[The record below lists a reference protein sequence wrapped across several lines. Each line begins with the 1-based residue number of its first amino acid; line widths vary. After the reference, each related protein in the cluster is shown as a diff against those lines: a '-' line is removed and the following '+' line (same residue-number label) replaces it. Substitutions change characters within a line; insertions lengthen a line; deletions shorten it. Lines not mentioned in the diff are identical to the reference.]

1 MNIIVAGNGKVG
13 VTLARELS
21 EEGHDLTMIDLNKEL
36 IRSTQDQFDVMAVEG
51 NCASMPTLLTAGV
64 ENADLLIAATNAD
77 EINLLCCLTAHGLNP
92 RIHTIAR
99 VRNPEYTDQIY
110 TMREQFGLS
119 LTVNPEKQA
128 AEEIRRLMQYPGF
141 LHRETFAKGLTEIV
155 ELRVDKSSKLCGVSL
170 MDIDKIIKCQVLVC
184 TVVRDGKAF
193 VPRGSFVLK
202 EGDRIFVTAPSKS
215 LTVLLRSLGII
226 NRKARY
232 VILCGGDRICRY
244 LAEALQKEGIRVKI
258 IEKDPQRC
266 RALGEQL
273 EGVEIVCGDCSSK
286 KLLLSEGVS
295 GCDTLV
301 ALTGID
307 EMNLV
312 ISLYAKSQGVP
323 QIITKLSRGENMEMA
338 DDLKL
343 GSVICPRELCSN
355 NIVRYVRAMQNQTGA
370 AVSVHGIADGKAEAV
385 EFVVDANTPNCG
397 RPLKELKLKSGI
409 LLVSITHGS
418 VTELPNGNSTFQIG
432 DNVVVVSTGKDVLLQ
447 LGDIFA

>member
-1 MNIIVAGNGKVG
+1 
-13 VTLARELS
+13 
-21 EEGHDLTMIDLNKEL
+21 
-36 IRSTQDQFDVMAVEG
+36 
-51 NCASMPTLLTAGV
+51 
-64 ENADLLIAATNAD
+64 
-77 EINLLCCLTAHGLNP
+77 
-92 RIHTIAR
+92 
-99 VRNPEYTDQIY
+99 
-110 TMREQFGLS
+110 
-119 LTVNPEKQA
+119 
-128 AEEIRRLMQYPGF
+128 
-141 LHRETFAKGLTEIV
+141 
-155 ELRVDKSSKLCGVSL
+155 

-202 EGDRIFVTAPSKS
+202 EDDRIFVTAPSKS